1 MGKLDGKVAIVTGA
15 GAGMGR
21 AEAIFFAKEGAKVV
35 VDDRVDEG
43 GMETLKMIK
52 EAGGEA
58 VSRLGPISYIT

>member
-1 MGKLDGKVAIVTGA
+1 
-15 GAGMGR
+15 MGR
-21 AEAIFFAKEGAKVV
+21 AEAIFFAKERAKVV